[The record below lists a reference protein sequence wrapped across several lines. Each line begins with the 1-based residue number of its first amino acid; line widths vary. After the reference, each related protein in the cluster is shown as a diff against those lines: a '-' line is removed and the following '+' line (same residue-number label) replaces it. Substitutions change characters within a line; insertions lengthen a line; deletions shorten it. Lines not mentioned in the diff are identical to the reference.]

1 LTKKN
6 AFDLKTPIILVN
18 FKAYLEGTGE
28 KGMLIA
34 KAAERIW
41 METGI
46 TIGVAPPSTDIR
58 LLAASTQIP
67 IFAQHIDSVVP
78 GSYTGKLTAEAVK
91 DAGAIGTL
99 LNHSENRLQ
108 IADLQV
114 SVERARQLG
123 LITVVCTNNPLVSSA
138 CAALEP
144 DFIAI
149 EPPELIGTGI
159 PVSKAK
165 PEVVTKS
172 IEAIR
177 RVNNSVGVICGAGIS
192 KGEDVSA
199 AIKLGTSGVLLA
211 SGVVKAKDPEAILF
225 DMAISAKA
233 SL

>member
-1 LTKKN
+1 MFN
-6 AFDLKTPIILVN
+6 LKMPIILVN

-28 KGMLIA
+28 RGMLIA
-34 KAAERIW
+34 KAAERVW

-46 TIGVAPPSTDIR
+46 TVGVAPPSTDIR
-58 LLAASTQIP
+58 LLASSTNIP
-67 IFAQHIDSVVP
+67 IFAQHIDSVSP
-78 GSYTGKLTAEAVK
+78 GSYTGKITAEAVK

-108 IADLQV
+108 IADLQIG
-114 SVERARQLG
+114 VERARQLG

-138 CAALEP
+138 CAALGP

-165 PEVVTKS
+165 PEVVTSS
-172 IEAIR
+172 IEAIKK
-177 RVNNSVGVICGAGIS
+177 VNSSVGVICGAGIS

-211 SGVVKAKDPEAILF
+211 SGVVKAKDPETVLL
-225 DMAISAKA
+225 DMATSAKIQA